1 MPTTLRIGGAE
12 GGFQTR
18 PYELG
23 TPRLFP
29 LRGKIEKGAHH
40 TKRREVR

>member
-23 TPRLFP
+23 APRLFP
-29 LRGKIEKGAHH
+29 LRGKIEKG
-40 TKRREVR
+40 TRREVR

>member
-23 TPRLFP
+23 TPAVP
-29 LRGKIEKGAHH
+29 VGDKKGE
-40 TKRREVR
+40 RCYD